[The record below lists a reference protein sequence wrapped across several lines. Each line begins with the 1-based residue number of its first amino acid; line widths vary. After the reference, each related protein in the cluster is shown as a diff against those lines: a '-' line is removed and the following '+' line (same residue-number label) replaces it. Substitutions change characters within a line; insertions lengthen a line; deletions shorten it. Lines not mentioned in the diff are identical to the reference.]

1 MLPIAPIRN
10 LAILALASLWL
21 NACAPEPSASEA
33 PHSAPTT
40 PTIAEAA
47 NVGAE
52 LALTPPR
59 LIEPGIG
66 QASFANNLQ
75 LVGMR
80 LGGFSVM
87 LGRTTLSE
95 TIEAIGVGERS
106 RRGQA
111 ASFESWL
118 CYTIPRSQRIWFISN
133 QIGGGEYITD
143 IRAVA
148 DAAVE
153 PDAECP
159 ALPSSFTRTH
169 FEPNYWLGDAQAAIE
184 QRLGEAPDFGEWR
197 VYRNENARISGT
209 ITFVDANMMALRY
222 ADGHVAAIEFSRTT
236 TN

>member
-33 PHSAPTT
+33 PHSAP
-40 PTIAEAA
+40 IVAEAA
-47 NVGAE
+47 SVGAM
-52 LALTPPR
+52 LAHTPPR

-80 LGGFSVM
+80 LGGFSAM

-133 QIGGGEYITD
+133 QSGGGEYITD

-148 DAAVE
+148 DAAVV
-153 PDAECP
+153 PDA
-159 ALPSSFTRTH
+159 
-169 FEPNYWLGDAQAAIE
+169 G
-184 QRLGEAPDFGEWR
+184 
-197 VYRNENARISGT
+197 
-209 ITFVDANMMALRY
+209 
-222 ADGHVAAIEFSRTT
+222 
-236 TN
+236 